1 MKNIVNVAI
10 QVLPQSGTKKA
21 YDLVDIAIEVIK
33 NSGLK
38 YRVCPF
44 ETVVEGPYDIII
56 QTVQEM
62 QQMCFDNGAEELLV
76 YLKIQ
81 NRNNADVSI
90 EEKMHKYDKD

>member
-1 MKNIVNVAI
+1 MKNSVNVAI
-10 QVLPQSGTKKA
+10 QVLPQSAIKKA

-44 ETVVEGPYDIII
+44 ETVVEGPYDKIM
-56 QTVQEM
+56 QTVEEM
-62 QQMCFDNGAEELLV
+62 QQKCFENGAEELLV

-81 NRNNADVSI
+81 NRNNADVTI
-90 EEKMHKYDKD
+90 DEKMHKYDK